1 MRSAGNDIV
10 ALKAVDQQRTH
21 HPRFYSKILSEAE
34 HTLYDRQLTTEMLF
48 ENFVWLLWSVKES
61 VYKYL
66 KRTEPD
72 LIFSPTKIII
82 HTIDSPGLGA
92 GAPADP
98 GQAYYKGTVRFGP
111 HSFYFQSRMHPEY
124 IAAVVNDKDDF
135 ENIWWG
141 IRSIGCPDYDHQ
153 SIAVRTFALD
163 QLYSLLAERTNL
175 AGGINLA
182 GETDPVGG
190 TNSAG
195 GMDRKDLHIKKNPQ
209 GCPIVYNGAR
219 EIKVPLSLA
228 HHDHY
233 ISWCFYFNREGRSVI
248 S

>member
-1 MRSAGNDIV
+1 
-10 ALKAVDQQRTH
+10 
-21 HPRFYSKILSEAE
+21 
-34 HTLYDRQLTTEMLF
+34 
-48 ENFVWLLWSVKES
+48 VKES

-82 HTIDSPGLGA
+82 HTIDSPGPGA
-92 GAPADP
+92 GALADP
-98 GQAYYKGTVRFGP
+98 GQASYTGTACFGP

-141 IRSIGCPDYDHQ
+141 IRSIDYPDYDHQ

-163 QLYSLLAERTNL
+163 QLHSLL
-175 AGGINLA
+175 
-182 GETDPVGG
+182 
-190 TNSAG
+190 AG

-209 GCPIVYNGAR
+209 GCPIVYNGTR

-233 ISWCFYFNREGRSVI
+233 ISWCFYFNRDGRSVI